1 MALEVAMSDEKLHR
15 PIGGLL
21 WPCVFKIKN
30 GRRYVERASRYSK
43 FMHDTSSRQSWQR
56 RFVLATALSEAAE
69 RNDFMTIDLYSNA
82 IDIDHL

>member
-30 GRRYVERASRYSK
+30 GRRYVERASRSLPK
-43 FMHDTSSRQSWQR
+43 SVTWRVLGNGIMILHD
-56 RFVLATALSEAAE
+56 
-69 RNDFMTIDLYSNA
+69 
-82 IDIDHL
+82 